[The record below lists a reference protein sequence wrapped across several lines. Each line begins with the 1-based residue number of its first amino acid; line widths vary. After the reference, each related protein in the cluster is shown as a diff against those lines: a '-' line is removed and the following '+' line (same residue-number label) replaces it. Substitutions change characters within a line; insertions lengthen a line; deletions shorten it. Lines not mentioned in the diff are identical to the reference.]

1 MNEIQARL
9 KTLLANNFGVDEQ
22 DIDPDATFEALG
34 VDSIALVELAV
45 VAEEEFGVKVGED
58 EFTPENTITT
68 AAQLLASKGVAV
80 T

>member
-22 DIDPDATFEALG
+22 DIDPDATFSELQ